1 MKQATRISIPPPD
14 PHALRNP
21 QPSGVPG
28 RTGWRGWSKHLAFP
42 SGSTIRDPRP
52 IDAPDGSLLGRLRD
66 SVRRIVTAAN
76 ARFGTARLR
85 SVNRSA
91 AVPPPADPRAIPEPE
106 SDAEPGGFDFLGWL
120 KHLAFYLGAVATICL
135 IGLYFLWQIPF
146 VRDPSQILRIADDGR
161 PTRPFTAMVTPAT
174 PASPAQVTPSPPPVN
189 NTPVS
194 EQSLAPTEVVVATA
208 VPPAATA
215 EPSDASLPADSQP
228 AVPSDSPAEPVPPTT
243 EPTVEVV
250 PPPTPQAEI
259 EQLLA
264 EAQQQMENRRL
275 TAPASGNAL
284 TTYRRVLEL
293 QPNHP
298 VALDGIQRIT
308 SYYRDMAQQS
318 LQQGKL
324 DESLAYTQRGLR
336 AEPKSDALLNLR
348 RQAQLAK
355 QREREEAQRQA
366 MLEEEMQ
373 RQRLEQIRQEQLR
386 RQQEQQP
393 WWRQSPSYDNSS
405 SGFNQR

>member
-14 PHALRNP
+14 HPALRNP
-21 QPSGVPG
+21 QPSDMPD

-52 IDAPDGSLLGRLRD
+52 IDAPDGGLLGRLRD
-66 SVRRIVTAAN
+66 SARRVVTAAN
-76 ARFGTARLR
+76 ARFGAAALHSTTPP
-85 SVNRSA
+85 
-91 AVPPPADPRAIPEPE
+91 AVPPPADHRAIPEPE
-106 SDAEPGGFDFLGWL
+106 PDAEPGGFDFLGWL
-120 KHLAFYLGAVATICL
+120 KHLVFYLGAVATICL

-146 VRDPSQILRIADDGR
+146 VRDPSQILRIADDNR

-174 PASPAQVTPSPPPVN
+174 PASPTQVTPSPPPVN
-189 NTPVS
+189 STAVS
-194 EQSLAPTEVVVATA
+194 DQSPAPTEVVVATA
-208 VPPAATA
+208 VPPAAST
-215 EPSDASLPADSQP
+215 EPSDASLPADLQP
-228 AVPSDSPAEPVPPTT
+228 TVPTDSPAEPVPPTT

-259 EQLLA
+259 ERLLA

-284 TTYRRVLEL
+284 ATYRRVLEL

-336 AEPKSDALLNLR
+336 AESNNNALLNLR

-373 RQRLEQIRQEQLR
+373 RQRLEQVRQEQLR

-393 WWRQSPSYDNSS
+393 WWRQPPNQENS